1 MSQLNESQ
9 KPANPAATEGASEPP
24 HFAPLGSALKVLLVW
39 PRFPSSFWSF
49 DGILDLV
56 PIKTDQPPLG
66 LLTVAALC
74 PKTWTLKLIDRSFE
88 ELLDTDILWADLVM
102 VSGMR
107 VQKDDIRE
115 TLLRARALGRRTMI
129 GGPFASSEPEL
140 LLQLADHVV
149 VGEPDE
155 VFPEIAADLE
165 RGTAKTA
172 LRDRGQ
178 ARRQQDAAPTL

>member
-1 MSQLNESQ
+1 MSRLTESQ
-9 KPANPAATEGASEPP
+9 KPANPAATDEASGLQSFP
-24 HFAPLGSALKVLLVW
+24 PLGSVVNVLLVW

-66 LLTVAALC
+66 LLTVGALC

-88 ELLDTDILWADLVM
+88 ELLDSDILWADLVM

-115 TLLRARALGRRTMI
+115 ILLRARSLGRRTMI
-129 GGPFASSEPEL
+129 GGPFASSEPVCSAKIRFMV
-140 LLQLADHVV
+140 QDHSYSMDFTFAKSRP
-149 VGEPDE
+149 GCLE
-155 VFPEIAADLE
+155 VSIVP
-165 RGTAKTA
+165 
-172 LRDRGQ
+172 
-178 ARRQQDAAPTL
+178 

>member
-1 MSQLNESQ
+1 VSQWAEYQ
-9 KPANPAATEGASEPP
+9 KLVKPVATAETSGERS
-24 HFAPLGSALKVLLVW
+24 FVPLGSELKVLLVW
-39 PRFPSSFWSF
+39 PRFPSSFWSM

-66 LLTVAALC
+66 LLTIAALC
-74 PKTWTLKLIDRSFE
+74 PKTWTLRLIDRSFE
-88 ELLDTDILWADLVM
+88 ELRDADILWADLVM

-115 TLLRARALGRRTMI
+115 TLSRARTLGRRTII

-140 LLQLADHVV
+140 FLRLADHVV

-155 VFPEIAADLE
+155 VFPEIAV
-165 RGTAKTA
+165 RH
-172 LRDRGQ
+172 RGQ
-178 ARRQQDAAPTL
+178 AGCQQVTPSTL